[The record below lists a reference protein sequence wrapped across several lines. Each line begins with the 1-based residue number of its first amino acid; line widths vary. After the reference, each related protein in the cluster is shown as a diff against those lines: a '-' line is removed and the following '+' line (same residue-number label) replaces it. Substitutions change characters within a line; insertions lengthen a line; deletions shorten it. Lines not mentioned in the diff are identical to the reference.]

1 MSKIIVTGG
10 KKLKGEIEIEGAK
23 NAVLP
28 ILAATI
34 LNRGENV
41 IKNCPMFKDVEVII
55 EILRTIGC
63 KVKVE
68 DNVVTVDSSTVSS
81 TEVPEQLAAEMRSS
95 IILMGPLLAREG
107 KVTISYPG
115 GCVTLEKFLNLKLQF
130 VCTYYDIIVFKI

>member
-10 KKLKGEIEIEGAK
+10 KKLKGEIGIEGSK

-55 EILRTIGC
+55 EILKTIGC

-68 DNVVTVDSSTVSS
+68 DGVVTIDSSTVSS
-81 TEVPEQLAAEMRSS
+81 TVVPEHLAAEMRSS

-115 GCVTLEKFLNLKLQF
+115 GCVSLL
-130 VCTYYDIIVFKI
+130 I

>member
-10 KKLKGEIEIEGAK
+10 KKLKGEIRIEGAK
-23 NAVLP
+23 NSVLP

-34 LNRGENV
+34 LNGDENI
-41 IKNCPMFKDVEVII
+41 IKNCPMFKDVEVILD
-55 EILRTIGC
+55 ILRRLGC

-68 DNVVTVDSSTVSS
+68 DNTAIIDSTTISSTI
-81 TEVPEQLAAEMRSS
+81 VPENLATEMRSS

-115 GCVTLEKFLNLKLQF
+115 ECV
-130 VCTYYDIIVFKI
+130 IV

>member
-68 DNVVTVDSSTVSS
+68 DNVVTVDSSTLSS
-81 TEVPEQLAAEMRSS
+81 TEVPESLAAEMRSS
-95 IILMGPLLAREG
+95 IIFMGPILAREG

-115 GCVTLEKFLNLKLQF
+115 EYVTLDSSNLS
-130 VCTYYDIIVFKI
+130 

>member
-1 MSKIIVTGG
+1 MTEVFFIMSKIIVTGG

-68 DNVVTVDSSTVSS
+68 DNVVTVDSSTLSS
-81 TEVPEQLAAEMRSS
+81 TEVPESLAAEMRSS
-95 IILMGPLLAREG
+95 IIFMGPILAREG

-115 GCVTLEKFLNLKLQF
+115 ECVTLDSSNLS
-130 VCTYYDIIVFKI
+130 

>member
-1 MSKIIVTGG
+1 MTEVCFIMSKIIVTGG

-115 GCVTLEKFLNLKLQF
+115 GCVTLE
-130 VCTYYDIIVFKI
+130 

>member
-1 MSKIIVTGG
+1 MSKIIVTGD
-10 KKLKGEIEIEGAK
+10 KKLKGEIGIEGSK

-68 DNVVTVDSSTVSS
+68 DGVVTIDSSTVSS
-81 TEVPEQLAAEMRSS
+81 TVVPEHLAAEMRSS

-115 GCVTLEKFLNLKLQF
+115 GCVSLLIQAKLI
-130 VCTYYDIIVFKI
+130 YL

>member
-1 MSKIIVTGG
+1 MTEVFFIMSKIIVTGG

-68 DNVVTVDSSTVSS
+68 DNVVTVDSSTISS
-81 TEVPEQLAAEMRSS
+81 TEVPEHLAAEMRSS

-115 GCVTLEKFLNLKLQF
+115 ECVTLDSSNLS
-130 VCTYYDIIVFKI
+130 